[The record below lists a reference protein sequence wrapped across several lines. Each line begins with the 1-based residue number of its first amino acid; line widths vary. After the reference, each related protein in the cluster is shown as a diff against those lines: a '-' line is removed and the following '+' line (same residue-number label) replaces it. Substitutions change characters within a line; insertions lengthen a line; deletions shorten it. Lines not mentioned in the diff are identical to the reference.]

1 MSDYAIVY
9 TPLAIHDL
17 EDILYYAAENLK
29 APDAAINL
37 VNTLESGIAKL
48 KQFPYRAPEAKDSF
62 LAKQGYRTLFIKRYV
77 IFYMVSEDKRMVHVH
92 RIVYGRRNLAWVL
105 GSADDI
111 VD

>member
-1 MSDYAIVY
+1 MSDYTIVY

-17 EDILYYAAENLK
+17 EDIAQYVAEDLK

-77 IFYMVSEDKRMVHVH
+77 VYYMVLEESCTVHVH
-92 RIVYGRRNLAWVL
+92 SVVYGRRNLAWVL
-105 GSADDI
+105 GDGGI
-111 VD
+111 EEV